1 MDGFGTIQIG
11 KSKKKLDYRL
21 IISLEHTKNNHKLLK
36 YISILGGS
44 VILLR
49 NKNKI
54 L

>member
-1 MDGFGTIQIG
+1 MDGFGSIQIG
-11 KSKKKLDYRL
+11 KSKNKLDYRL
-21 IISLEHTKNNHKLLK
+21 IISLEYTKNNYTLLK

-44 VILLR
+44 VILLK